1 MKAVLFGTGWRAMF
15 FVRIAEMV
23 PSLLTITSVYT
34 HAEERAEEMRARG
47 LNASAD
53 LNEALSA
60 EHDAV
65 IVASGKNGF
74 YEMMMKLKERGEF
87 IISETSFLPPFL

>member
-53 LNEALSA
+53 L
-60 EHDAV
+60 
-65 IVASGKNGF
+65 
-74 YEMMMKLKERGEF
+74 MKL
-87 IISETSFLPPFL
+87 SLLSMTLLSWLPVRTVFTR